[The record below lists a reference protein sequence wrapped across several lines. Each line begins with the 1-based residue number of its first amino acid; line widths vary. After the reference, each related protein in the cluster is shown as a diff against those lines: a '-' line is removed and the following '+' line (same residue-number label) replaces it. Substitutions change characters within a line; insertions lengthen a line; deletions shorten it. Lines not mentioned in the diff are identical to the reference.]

1 VQDPER
7 SWSNGLGVD
16 DQALQDGPLLAGP
29 LPAGDGVLPGVVVT
43 WLVAQGWRGWR
54 AGGAMGCICGGS
66 RCRGTPAWLIL
77 IVGRLVGFRCRWCLT
92 TVWSSPR
99 LRWARCARRIVA
111 RGVVG
116 TARCDMGTHDKP
128 PPQPDPSSD
137 GRPPPG
143 HPLPAPLDPGK
154 HKQAGPT

>member
-43 WLVAQGWRGWR
+43 WLVARGWRGWR

-66 RCRGTPAWLIL
+66 RCRGTLAGKVITRSAGAGDPAAGGC
-77 IVGRLVGFRCRWCLT
+77 GRVN
-92 TVWSSPR
+92 
-99 LRWARCARRIVA
+99 
-111 RGVVG
+111 RG
-116 TARCDMGTHDKP
+116 
-128 PPQPDPSSD
+128 
-137 GRPPPG
+137 
-143 HPLPAPLDPGK
+143 
-154 HKQAGPT
+154 